1 VGSEKVRGGGWMM
14 ELRDEQEPAAAEVTV
29 LPDGDAVRLEVR
41 GQLDMS
47 TAWMLDRDLRF
58 AEAFAPRA
66 LRVDVSRVT
75 FIGVAG
81 LRVLVAA
88 ANRAWHTGAELR
100 LLAPSQ
106 PVWRLLAALGEYQIR
121 GLAIETPAAAR

>member
-1 VGSEKVRGGGWMM
+1 M
-14 ELRDEQEPAAAEVTV
+14 ELRDERQPAAATVSV

-47 TAWMLDRDLRF
+47 TAPMLDRDLRF
-58 AEAFAPRA
+58 AEAFTPAA
-66 LRVDVSRVT
+66 LRVDVSQVT

-88 ANRAWHTGAELR
+88 ANRAWRSGAELR
-100 LLAPSQ
+100 LLAPSE
-106 PVWRLLAALGEYQIR
+106 PVWRLLAVLGADQIR
-121 GLAIETPAAAR
+121 GLSVETAAVAG

>member
-1 VGSEKVRGGGWMM
+1 M
-14 ELRDEQEPAAAEVTV
+14 ELRDEGQPDALATVTV
-29 LPDGDAVRLEVR
+29 LADGDAVRLEVR

-58 AEAFAPRA
+58 AEAFSPTP

-88 ANRAWHTGAELR
+88 ANRAWHMGAELR
-100 LLAPSQ
+100 LLAPSE
-106 PVWRLLAALGEYQIR
+106 PVWRLLAALGEFQIR
-121 GLAIETPAAAR
+121 GLSIETAAAPAA

>member
-1 VGSEKVRGGGWMM
+1 MVLGGGWTTM
-14 ELRDEQEPAAAEVTV
+14 ELRDERQPAAATVTV
-29 LPDGDAVRLEVR
+29 LPDGEGVRLEVR

-58 AEAFAPRA
+58 AEAFAPAA

-75 FIGVAG
+75 FIGVDG

-88 ANRAWHTGAELR
+88 ANRAWGSGSELR
-100 LLAPSQ
+100 LLAPSE
-106 PVWRLLAALGEYQIR
+106 PVWRLLAYLGADQIR
-121 GLAIETPAAAR
+121 GLAIETAAAAR

>member
-1 VGSEKVRGGGWMM
+1 M
-14 ELRDEQEPAAAEVTV
+14 ELRDEQQPAAATVTV
-29 LPDGDAVRLEVR
+29 LPDGDAIRLEVS

-58 AEAFAPRA
+58 AEAVAPGT

-88 ANRAWHTGAELR
+88 ANRAWRVGAELQ

-121 GLAIETPAAAR
+121 GLAIETAAAAR

>member
-1 VGSEKVRGGGWMM
+1 M
-14 ELRDEQEPAAAEVTV
+14 ELRDERQPAAKVTV
-29 LPDGDAVRLEVR
+29 LPDGDGVRLEVH

-47 TAWMLDRDLRF
+47 TAPMLDRDLRF

-100 LLAPSQ
+100 LLGPSP

>member
-1 VGSEKVRGGGWMM
+1 M
-14 ELRDEQEPAAAEVTV
+14 ELRDEQQPAAASVTV
-29 LPDGDAVRLEVR
+29 LPDGDSVRLEVR

-47 TAWMLDRDLRF
+47 TVWMLDRDLRF
-58 AEAFAPRA
+58 AEAFAPRT

-88 ANRAWHTGAELR
+88 ANRAWHAGAELR
-100 LLAPSQ
+100 LLAPSE
-106 PVWRLLAALGEYQIR
+106 PVWRLLAHLGSSQIR
-121 GLAIETPAAAR
+121 GLAIETAAVAR

>member
-1 VGSEKVRGGGWMM
+1 M
-14 ELRDEQEPAAAEVTV
+14 ELRDERQPAARVSV
-29 LPDGDAVRLEVR
+29 LPDGDGVRLEVH

-47 TAWMLDRDLRF
+47 TAPILDRDLRF
-58 AEAFAPRA
+58 AEAFGPAA

-88 ANRAWHTGAELR
+88 ANRAWRSGSELQ
-100 LLAPSQ
+100 LLAPSE
-106 PVWRLLAALGEYQIR
+106 PVWRLLAYLGADQIR
-121 GLAIETPAAAR
+121 GLAIETAAAAR

>member
-1 VGSEKVRGGGWMM
+1 M
-14 ELRDEQEPAAAEVTV
+14 ELRYEGQPAAATVTV
-29 LPDGDAVRLEVR
+29 LPDGDGVRLEVR

-47 TAWMLDRDLRF
+47 TVDALDRDLRF
-58 AEAFAPRA
+58 AEAFTPAV

-88 ANRAWHTGAELR
+88 ANRAWHGGAELR

-121 GLAIETPAAAR
+121 GLSIETAAVTP